1 MMKQGELMFAAV
13 LKKKNSARATY
24 SLETDLGCISLALG
38 LLRCGIYFQIEP
50 YHHPHQALP
59 PP

>member
-13 LKKKNSARATY
+13 LKKKSAHAKY
-24 SLETDLGCISLALG
+24 SLEIDLGCISLALG